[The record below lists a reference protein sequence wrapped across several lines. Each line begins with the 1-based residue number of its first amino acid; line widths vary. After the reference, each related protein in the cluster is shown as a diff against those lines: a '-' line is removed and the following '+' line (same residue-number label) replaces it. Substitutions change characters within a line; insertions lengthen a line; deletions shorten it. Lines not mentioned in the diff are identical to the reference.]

1 MKYVL
6 YLTFTYFQTGYRK
19 FGIILENE
27 LSQKM
32 KMLLLSEKIEGYF
45 LTFWKS
51 VKPNHMIIFLEVI
64 FDPFVLKTPPLRS
77 R

>member
-45 LTFWKS
+45 LTT
-51 VKPNHMIIFLEVI
+51 H
-64 FDPFVLKTPPLRS
+64 LKVSDAKT
-77 R
+77 